1 MDIGFSYLLRGFS
14 THDAGRHERRRP
26 RFSTL
31 TGPDLQSNGG
41 TLLSGGSIAVA
52 KPELGTKRICA
63 SCGAKFYDLARDPIV
78 CPKCGTTYQIVTSA
92 RAVAPAAAARAV
104 APVRATEEVD
114 VPQPAEAEVISLEEA
129 DAEATGS
136 KKKKPAAAAEG
147 EEEEVE
153 IATTEEDNTT
163 FLEQDE
169 EEASDVSDIIGEG
182 IEEKEEET

>member
-1 MDIGFSYLLRGFS
+1 MEAPF
-14 THDAGRHERRRP
+14 E
-26 RFSTL
+26 
-31 TGPDLQSNGG
+31 QG
-41 TLLSGGSIAVA
+41 TISVA

-63 SCGAKFYDLARDPIV
+63 SCGAKYYDLAREPIV
-78 CPKCGTTYQIVTSA
+78 CPKCGTVYQAVTSA
-92 RAVAPAAAARAV
+92 RAAAPAAAARAAAAAAAV
-104 APVRATEEVD
+104 AQPRPTEEVEL
-114 VPQPAEAEVISLEEA
+114 PQPANAEVISLEDA

-136 KKKKPAAAAEG
+136 KKKVAGAEG

-169 EEASDVSDIIGEG
+169 EEVGDVSDIIGEG

>member
-1 MDIGFSYLLRGFS
+1 
-14 THDAGRHERRRP
+14 
-26 RFSTL
+26 L
-31 TGPDLQSNGG
+31 T
-41 TLLSGGSIAVA
+41 AVA
-52 KPELGTKRICA
+52 KPELGTKRVCA

-78 CPKCGTTYQIVTSA
+78 CPKCGTVYQIVTSA
-92 RAVAPAAAARAV
+92 RAAAPAAAAAAAARA
-104 APVRATEEVD
+104 AAAQPRPTEEVEL
-114 VPQPAEAEVISLEEA
+114 PQPANAEVISLDDA

-136 KKKKPAAAAEG
+136 KKKVAAPEAEG

-169 EEASDVSDIIGEG
+169 EEVGDVSDIIGEG